1 MGLIALHS
9 ATEQT
14 EDWSEGAGTGLF
26 PTSSAAL
33 SVGHR
38 ISLLSFFLSSQ
49 FFTMSL
55 LLLLAHLDSFPFA
68 EYLREIFTAM
78 GLHLVSLT
86 TAFLKFIP
94 IS

>member
-1 MGLIALHS
+1 MGLIALHGP
-9 ATEQT
+9 TEQT
-14 EDWSEGAGTGLF
+14 EDGSEGAGTGLF

-78 GLHLVSLT
+78 GLHLASLT
-86 TAFLKFIP
+86 TAFSKFIP